1 MHGRVAPRMM
11 RVGWWLFL
19 TSSLSLL
26 WTLNARAQSNFEGGL
41 LGGRTTMMAGAAVAT
56 GADEATPFMN
66 PAGITRIP
74 GQSFSFSTFALSLSN
89 RTVRGALDPDD
100 RLGIQ
105 NPDTAD
111 LNLRIVPNTFCLFL
125 DGPPKED
132 FSSRSRH
139 KYSFCAATAERERF
153 NFAENRF
160 SGRGGDEFIGI
171 AHTTEMLFVRSS
183 VAMSWGMEVGRETNL
198 GVSWRVDNARFQD
211 SSIVGS
217 FASAEPA
224 GSFQSLS
231 LSRRAWSWDTSL
243 IVGITSNIT
252 RHVTL
257 GVALT
262 TPSQHLV
269 GHYTGV
275 GTLALGAIR
284 QEGVLQDDG
293 DFRYNHPGNLRLG
306 LGFEW
311 PRVTFEVNGSFYG
324 PQKQRARA
332 NFDRRIT
339 AFSPDQEATVIA
351 GRDSVVEEGRAVT
364 NVSVG
369 GEYFLKRDFSVLGGV
384 GTDFSGLRARER
396 QPIGDVLFRQNKD
409 QVFASLGV
417 SSYASL
423 GRLLFGVNGSYAWG
437 QLSAANPAIG
447 SPDFASLAQRM
458 WSLQLVLS
466 GQITLRSVKTAAEKA
481 ARPLIRS
488 REEGQP

>member
-1 MHGRVAPRMM
+1 MTRV
-11 RVGWWLFL
+11 WWRLFL
-19 TSSLSLL
+19 LCSIGLHWSPRAL
-26 WTLNARAQSNFEGGL
+26 AQSNFEGGL

-89 RTVRGALDPDD
+89 RTVRGTLDPDD
-100 RLGIQ
+100 TLGID
-105 NPDTAD
+105 NPNTAD

-125 DGPPKED
+125 DGPPKEEY
-132 FSSRSRH
+132 SSRSRH
-139 KYSFCAATAERERF
+139 KYSFCAATVERETF

-160 SGRGGDEFIGI
+160 SDRAGRDFIGV
-171 AHTTEMLFVRSS
+171 AHNSEMLFARSS
-183 VAMSWGMEVGRETNL
+183 VALSWGMEVGRQTNL
-198 GVSWRVDNARFQD
+198 GVSWRVDNTRFQD
-211 SSIVGS
+211 SSIVSGFGS
-217 FASAEPA
+217 TEVA
-224 GSFQSLS
+224 GSFQSLN

-243 IVGITSNIT
+243 IVGITSSIN
-252 RHVTL
+252 RHLTL

-269 GHYTGV
+269 GSYTGV
-275 GTLALGAIR
+275 GVLAFGASR
-284 QEGVLQDDG
+284 EEGVLQDNG

-311 PRVTFEVNGSFYG
+311 PRLTFEINGSFYG

-332 NFDRRIT
+332 NFDRRIS
-339 AFSPDQEATVIA
+339 AFSGGELPSVVA

-364 NVSVG
+364 NVSLG

-384 GTDFSGLRARER
+384 GTDFSGLRDRER
-396 QPIGDVLFRQNKD
+396 RPIGDVLFRQNQD
-409 QVFASLGV
+409 RLFASLGV

-423 GRLLFGVNGSYAWG
+423 GRLLFGVNGSYGWG
-437 QLSAANPAIG
+437 ELSVANPANG
-447 SPDFASLAQRM
+447 SPDFAPLPQRM
-458 WSLQLVLS
+458 WSLQLVVS
-466 GQITLRSVKTAAEKA
+466 GQINLRSVKTAAEKA

-488 REEGQP
+488 REERRR